1 MSDSDHIRASGARF
15 SVPVDDIRPVRHH
28 RSRQIVAGKL
38 ALATR
43 WTLLAGIVAAFSG
56 HQAAAQ
62 KLDIETH
69 KDKSADFSA
78 LRTYAWLPPAPV
90 VRNVAPDVASNPT
103 LSQEALGPAITAAVD
118 RELTARG
125 LVQAPPDT
133 ADVHVAYFAA
143 LGVGFAQSYLGE
155 YYGYITGWGS
165 PIPLAYAPSTSMTI
179 YEKGTVLV
187 DVVNRATK
195 QAIWRGTVVT
205 RINQEHTLEKRVERI
220 NDGAKRLF
228 REFPIPL
235 VKK

>member
-78 LRTYAWLPPAPV
+78 LRTYAWLPAAPV
-90 VRNVAPDVASNPT
+90 VHNVAPDVARNPT

-125 LVQAPPDT
+125 LVQAPPET
-133 ADVHVAYFAA
+133 ADIHIAYFAA
-143 LGVGFAQSYLGE
+143 LSVGFDQSYLGE
-155 YYGYITGWGS
+155 HYGYITGFAS
-165 PIPLAYAPSTSMTI
+165 PVPSFAPSTSSTV
-179 YEKGTVLV
+179 YDKGTVLI
-187 DVVNRATK
+187 DVVNRATNR
-195 QAIWRGTVVT
+195 AIWRGTVVT
-205 RINQEHTLEKRVERI
+205 RIDQEHTLEKR
-220 NDGAKRLF
+220 
-228 REFPIPL
+228 
-235 VKK
+235 